1 MRELFTS
8 LILLTLLA
16 VSCSERH
23 SVIEDFEAGNLDRWV
38 VEGSAFVFCPKSVDD
53 NPGISGAKGNF
64 FAASDLGDADASATF
79 FGKLTSRSFVISR
92 DYISFLIGG
101 TGEGFASLFVAV
113 ELLVDGKPVRTARP
127 LGPDS
132 KSLRWHSWDVSEL
145 KGESANIR
153 IRVDSLPAR
162 MRNPLSRY
170 ILVDQIVQSRK
181 KMGTF
186 NDVLTVPVTA
196 QNDYLLIPSS
206 NSGTASTLS
215 VLADGENI
223 LGQPQNIVL
232 ANDVRDYDIPVDI
245 SAYRGRTLQVVLTAI
260 DDNDITAKGITQS
273 DTRIGQ
279 YDEPYRPVY
288 HFSPDFGWTNDPNG
302 MVFADGEYHLA
313 YQANPY
319 GTRHSNMHWGNA
331 VSTDLIH
338 WEDLPFIVAPD
349 ALGAIFSGSSVV
361 DVDNTAGFGANAIV
375 GMYTSAGQT
384 QRQSIAYST
393 DRGRTFT
400 KYEGNPVLDEAE
412 KQPNFR
418 DPKLLRYGDKW
429 VVCVA
434 AGDVIAFY
442 ESVDLKNWR
451 KLSEFGRGIGSHA
464 AVWECPDL
472 LRFEVGGK
480 EKWVLIV
487 NINPGGPNGGSVGQY
502 FIGSFDGKTF
512 KADPLPYPL
521 WIDEGCDDYAGVTFS
536 GTGDRH
542 IFMGWMSNWVYSAST
557 PTVRFRNAMTLPRDL
572 SLKHN
577 GRHLFLASSPS
588 PEVYAA
594 RGSSHILPTAF
605 KDGRLTVPELLPD
618 NDGAYEI
625 DFTIAPGKSPL
636 FLRLYNAKGE
646 EMLYT
651 FDFQALTLK
660 LDRSRSGIVDF
671 HGAFAKK
678 DILTHLVRRPTYK
691 VQLFVDR
698 HSTELFVN
706 DGDLA
711 FTNCMF
717 PTEVLNSLEFA
728 GPDAG
733 ISDLTVYNIK

>member
-1 MRELFTS
+1 MKRLFTT
-8 LILLTLLA
+8 LFLLALLA
-16 VSCSERH
+16 VSCSERQ
-23 SVIEDFEAGNLDRWV
+23 SVVEDFEAGNLDRWV
-38 VEGSAFVFCPKSVDD
+38 VEGNAFVFCPKSVAD
-53 NPGISGAKGNF
+53 NPGITGAKGNF
-64 FAASDLGDADASATF
+64 FAASDLGEADASATF
-79 FGKLTSRSFVISR
+79 SGKMTSRSFVISE
-92 DYISFLIGG
+92 DYIGFLIGG
-101 TGEGFASLFVAV
+101 TGEGFASRFVALD
-113 ELLVDGKPVRTARP
+113 LLVDGKPVRTARP
-127 LGPDS
+127 MGRDPKVLD
-132 KSLRWHSWDVSEL
+132 WYSWDVREL
-145 KGESANIR
+145 KGSHANIR
-153 IRVDSLPAR
+153 IRVDSLSAR

-181 KMGTF
+181 KLGTF

-196 QNDYLLIPSS
+196 REDYLLIPSS
-206 NSGTASTLS
+206 NSGTSSSLS
-215 VLADGENI
+215 ILADGENI
-223 LGQPQNIVL
+223 LGTAQTIVL
-232 ANDVRDYDIPVDI
+232 AKDVKDYDIPVDI
-245 SAYRGRTLQVVLTAI
+245 SAYKGKTLQVVLTNI
-260 DDNDITAKGITQS
+260 DDEDITAKGIAQS
-273 DTRIGQ
+273 DDRIAQ
-279 YDEPYRPVY
+279 YEEPYRPVY

-319 GTRHSNMHWGNA
+319 GTKHSNMHWGNA

-375 GMYTSAGQT
+375 GMYTSAGQG

-400 KYEGNPVLDEAE
+400 KYEGNPVLDDPD

-418 DPKLLRYGDKW
+418 DPKVIRYGDKW

-442 ESVDLKNWR
+442 ESVDLKDWR

-472 LRFEVGGK
+472 LRFEVDGK
-480 EKWVLIV
+480 QKWALIV

-521 WIDEGCDDYAGVTFS
+521 WIDEGVDDYAGVTFS

-542 IFMGWMSNWVYSAST
+542 IFMGWMSNWLYSAST
-557 PTVRFRNAMTLPRDL
+557 PTLRFRNAMTLPRDL

-594 RGSSHILPTAF
+594 RVASRSLPSGF

-618 NDGAYEI
+618 NEGAYEI
-625 DFTIAPGKSPL
+625 DFTVTPGKSPL
-636 FLRLYNAKGE
+636 RLRLYNAKGE

-651 FDFQALTLK
+651 FDFQALTLN

-671 HGAFAKK
+671 HQDFAKK
-678 DILTHLVRRPTYK
+678 DILTHLVKRPSYK

-698 HSTELFVN
+698 HSTELFIN

-717 PTEVLNSLEFA
+717 PTEVMNSLEFA

-733 ISDLTVYNIK
+733 ISDLTVYTLK

>member
-1 MRELFTS
+1 MKRLFT
-8 LILLTLLA
+8 LLVLLA
-16 VSCSERH
+16 VAASCRERQV
-23 SVIEDFEAGNLDRWV
+23 VIEDFESGNLDSWV
-38 VEGSAFVFCPKSVDD
+38 VEGNAFVFCPKSGSD
-53 NPGISGAKGNF
+53 NPDVSGVKGNF
-64 FAASDLGDADASATF
+64 FAASDFGEADASATF
-79 FGKLTSRSFVISR
+79 FGKMTSRSFVISK

-101 TGEGFASLFVAV
+101 TGEGFAGRFVAM
-113 ELLVDGKPVRTARP
+113 ELLVDGKPVRSARP
-127 LGPDS
+127 HGTDPNAMD
-132 KSLRWHSWDVSEL
+132 WNSWDVRDL
-145 KGESANIR
+145 KGENANIR
-153 IRVDSLPAR
+153 IRVDSLPSR
-162 MRNPLSRY
+162 MRIPLSRY
-170 ILVDQIVQSRK
+170 ILADQIIQSRK

-186 NDVLTVPVTA
+186 NDMLTIPVTA
-196 QNDYLLIPSS
+196 REDYLLIPSS
-206 NSGTASTLS
+206 NSGSSSSLS
-215 VLADGENI
+215 ILADGQNI
-223 LGQPQNIVL
+223 LGVAQNIVL
-232 ANDVRDYDIPVDI
+232 AKDVKDYDIPVDI
-245 SAYRGRTLQVVLTAI
+245 SAWKGKTLEVVLTNV
-260 DDNDITAKGITQS
+260 DDNDVTVKGLTQS
-273 DTRIGQ
+273 DTRIEQ
-279 YDEPYRPVY
+279 YEEPYRPVY

-302 MVFADGEYHLA
+302 MVYFDGEYHLA

-361 DVDNTAGFGANAIV
+361 DADNTAGFGANAIV
-375 GMYTSAGQT
+375 GMYTSAGQG

-400 KYEGNPVLDEAE
+400 KYEGNPVLDDAE

-418 DPKLLRYGDKW
+418 DPKVLRYGDKW

-442 ESVDLKNWR
+442 ESADLKNWR

-502 FIGSFDGKTF
+502 FIGNFDGERF
-512 KADPLPYPL
+512 VADPLPYPL
-521 WIDEGCDDYAGVTFS
+521 WIDEGVDNYAGVTFS

-542 IFMGWMSNWVYSAST
+542 IFMGWMSNWLYSGST
-557 PTVRFRNAMTLPRDL
+557 PTLRFRNAMTLPRDL

-577 GRHLFLASSPS
+577 GKHLFLASSPS

-594 RGSSHILPTAF
+594 RVSSRTVDASLRN
-605 KDGRLTVPELLPD
+605 GRISVPEILPD

-625 DFTIAPGKSPL
+625 DFTVAPGKSPL
-636 FLRLYNAKGE
+636 SLRLYNGKGE
-646 EMLYT
+646 EMLFT
-651 FDFQALTLK
+651 FDFKALTLT
-660 LDRSRSGIVDF
+660 LDRSRSGVVDF
-671 HGAFAKK
+671 HKDFAKK
-678 DILTHLVRRPTYK
+678 DILTHLVKRPEYK

-698 HSTELFVN
+698 HSTEMFIG
-706 DGDLA
+706 DGDVC
-711 FTNCMF
+711 FTNCMY
-717 PTEVLNSLEFA
+717 PTEVYNALELA
-728 GPDAG
+728 GADAG
-733 ISDLTVYNIK
+733 ISDLTIFNLK